1 MLILARRPGERVVIG
16 EDILVTVMEVSAST
30 VRLGIE
36 APRGVSIF
44 REEIWL
50 AVKEE
55 NRAAA
60 EAQADALP
68 SASIEEVRADTAT
81 PAVEASPKDEDSPG
95 APTSPQPREW
105 PQGGASSQ
113 G

>member
-1 MLILARRPGERVVIG
+1 MIG

-68 SASIEEVRADTAT
+68 SAPIDEVREE
-81 PAVEASPKDEDSPG
+81 AVAPVSEASPKDEDSPQPEG
-95 APTSPQPREW
+95 APEPR
-105 PQGGASSQ
+105 
-113 G
+113 

>member
-1 MLILARRPGERVVIG
+1 VIG

-68 SASIEEVRADTAT
+68 SAPIDEVRG
-81 PAVEASPKDEDSPG
+81 EAAAASGEDQAQDEDSPPAELG
-95 APTSPQPREW
+95 TT
-105 PQGGASSQ
+105 
-113 G
+113 

>member
-1 MLILARRPGERVVIG
+1 MIG
-16 EDILVTVMEVSAST
+16 DEILVTVMEVSAST

-60 EAQADALP
+60 EAQVDALP
-68 SASIEEVRADTAT
+68 SAPIDEVRG
-81 PAVEASPKDEDSPG
+81 EAAAPVSEVSPKDEDSP
-95 APTSPQPREW
+95 QPEV
-105 PQGGASSQ
+105 
-113 G
+113 

>member
-16 EDILVTVMEVSAST
+16 DEILVTVMEVSAST

-60 EAQADALP
+60 EAHADALP
-68 SASIEEVRADTAT
+68 SAPIDEVRGNTAA
-81 PAVEASPKDEDSPG
+81 PSGEDSTQDEPIQDKDSPRAEPG
-95 APTSPQPREW
+95 T
-105 PQGGASSQ
+105 
-113 G
+113 

>member
-1 MLILARRPGERVVIG
+1 MIG

-68 SASIEEVRADTAT
+68 SAPIEEVMGDAAG
-81 PAVEASPKDEDSPG
+81 PLSKVSPKDEDSPQPEG
-95 APTSPQPREW
+95 SPQSRKS
-105 PQGGASSQ
+105 PQGEDSPPVEPGT
-113 G
+113 

>member
-68 SASIEEVRADTAT
+68 SGPIDELKEDAAASGEQA
-81 PAVEASPKDEDSPG
+81 PPPG
-95 APTSPQPREW
+95 S
-105 PQGGASSQ
+105 
-113 G
+113 

>member
-1 MLILARRPGERVVIG
+1 MIG

-50 AVKEE
+50 AVREE

-68 SASIEEVRADTAT
+68 SAPIDEVRGEPAATAGE
-81 PAVEASPKDEDSPG
+81 VSSKDETGPQPE
-95 APTSPQPREW
+95 ASPQPREA
-105 PQGGASSQ
+105 PQGGSSSQ
-113 G
+113 D

>member
-1 MLILARRPGERVVIG
+1 MIG

-68 SASIEEVRADTAT
+68 SAPIDQARG
-81 PAVEASPKDEDSPG
+81 EAAGSAGEAPPEGEALAKDEDSP
-95 APTSPQPREW
+95 QPE
-105 PQGGASSQ
+105 A
-113 G
+113 

>member
-1 MLILARRPGERVVIG
+1 MIG

-60 EAQADALP
+60 QAAADALP
-68 SASIEEVRADTAT
+68 SEPVSRSVNEAAQTRLDDTGR
-81 PAVEASPKDEDSPG
+81 PQYEGEDRQ
-95 APTSPQPREW
+95 PT
-105 PQGGASSQ
+105 
-113 G
+113 

>member
-16 EDILVTVMEVSAST
+16 DEILVTVMEVSAST

-50 AVKEE
+50 AVREE

-68 SASIEEVRADTAT
+68 SAPIDEVMG
-81 PAVEASPKDEDSPG
+81 EAAAASGEDQAHEKDSPS
-95 APTSPQPREW
+95 AESAT
-105 PQGGASSQ
+105 
-113 G
+113 

>member
-1 MLILARRPGERVVIG
+1 MIG

-68 SASIEEVRADTAT
+68 STPIEEVRGDAA
-81 PAVEASPKDEDSPG
+81 AAAGEEQAQQEDSPP
-95 APTSPQPREW
+95 AEP
-105 PQGGASSQ
+105 AA
-113 G
+113 

>member
-1 MLILARRPGERVVIG
+1 MIG

-68 SASIEEVRADTAT
+68 SAPIEDVRGEAAAATAEDPT
-81 PAVEASPKDEDSPG
+81 QDEPTEDSPQ
-95 APTSPQPREW
+95 AEPET
-105 PQGGASSQ
+105 
-113 G
+113 

>member
-55 NRAAA
+55 NRAGA

-68 SASIEEVRADTAT
+68 STPIDGVRGDAAAPSVEDSIQDGPTTR
-81 PAVEASPKDEDSPG
+81 DEDSPQ
-95 APTSPQPREW
+95 AEPET
-105 PQGGASSQ
+105 
-113 G
+113 

>member
-1 MLILARRPGERVVIG
+1 MIG
-16 EDILVTVMEVSAST
+16 DEILVTVMEVSAST

-68 SASIEEVRADTAT
+68 LGPIEELKADAVASGDKQSE
-81 PAVEASPKDEDSPG
+81 PAPPSDTGD
-95 APTSPQPREW
+95 
-105 PQGGASSQ
+105 
-113 G
+113 

>member
-16 EDILVTVMEVSAST
+16 EDVLVTVMEINGQT
-30 VRLGIE
+30 VRLGIA
-36 APRGVSIF
+36 APEGLQIY

-60 EAQADALP
+60 EAAADALP
-68 SASIEEVRADTAT
+68 SA
-81 PAVEASPKDEDSPG
+81 PAPDSPG
-95 APTSPQPREW
+95 AQRLS
-105 PQGGASSQ
+105 
-113 G
+113 

>member
-16 EDILVTVMEVSAST
+16 DEILVTVMEVSAST

-68 SASIEEVRADTAT
+68 SAPIDEVREDAE
-81 PAVEASPKDEDSPG
+81 PAPGEDQTQDEDSSPAEPG
-95 APTSPQPREW
+95 T
-105 PQGGASSQ
+105 
-113 G
+113 

>member
-60 EAQADALP
+60 QAQADALP
-68 SASIEEVRADTAT
+68 SAPIDEVRAEVAA
-81 PAVEASPKDEDSPG
+81 PAGEPPTRNEPSEDEDS
-95 APTSPQPREW
+95 APAEP
-105 PQGGASSQ
+105 AI
-113 G
+113 

>member
-16 EDILVTVMEVSAST
+16 DEILVTVMEVSAST

-68 SASIEEVRADTAT
+68 SGPLEELKGEAT
-81 PAVEASPKDEDSPG
+81 PAEEQAPPG
-95 APTSPQPREW
+95 DPTP
-105 PQGGASSQ
+105 
-113 G
+113 

>member
-1 MLILARRPGERVVIG
+1 MIG
-16 EDILVTVMEVSAST
+16 DEILVTVMEVSAST

-36 APRGVSIF
+36 APKGVSIF

-68 SASIEEVRADTAT
+68 SAPIEEMDV
-81 PAVEASPKDEDSPG
+81 ASPAGEVSP
-95 APTSPQPREW
+95 SPEESPEQEGSSPR
-105 PQGGASSQ
+105 SSPPAEP
-113 G
+113 GT

>member
-1 MLILARRPGERVVIG
+1 MIG
-16 EDILVTVMEVSAST
+16 DDILVTVMEVSAST

-68 SASIEEVRADTAT
+68 SAPVARPGHDSRQAAAEPAEKAGSTGQVEPSSAPIDGPRGDTA
-81 PAVEASPKDEDSPG
+81 ASEQQ
-95 APTSPQPREW
+95 APPPRD
-105 PQGGASSQ
+105 ASS
-113 G
+113 

>member
-16 EDILVTVMEVSAST
+16 DEILVTVMEVSAST

-60 EAQADALP
+60 AADPNALPVQADELP
-68 SASIEEVRADTAT
+68 SRTDAPLAQTDKLPSRTDEFPSKPVDDTDT
-81 PAVEASPKDEDSPG
+81 D
-95 APTSPQPREW
+95 
-105 PQGGASSQ
+105 PQGRIGE
-113 G
+113 

>member
-1 MLILARRPGERVVIG
+1 MIG
-16 EDILVTVMEVSAST
+16 DEILVTVMEVSAST

-60 EAQADALP
+60 AADPNALPIQGGELPGPTDVPPTQADPSPSQADELP
-68 SASIEEVRADTAT
+68 PKPVDDTDT
-81 PAVEASPKDEDSPG
+81 G
-95 APTSPQPREW
+95 
-105 PQGGASSQ
+105 PQG
-113 G
+113 

>member
-1 MLILARRPGERVVIG
+1 MIG
-16 EDILVTVMEVSAST
+16 DEILVTVMEVSAST

-60 EAQADALP
+60 EAAADALP
-68 SASIEEVRADTAT
+68 SQPVGNTAPQPTKAS
-81 PAVEASPKDEDSPG
+81 
-95 APTSPQPREW
+95 SPQPTTNATPPHTGHAPSESVQDA
-105 PQGGASSQ
+105 PPETATVTPSESVEES
-113 G
+113 

>member
-1 MLILARRPGERVVIG
+1 MIG
-16 EDILVTVMEVSAST
+16 DEILVTVMEVSAST

-68 SASIEEVRADTAT
+68 SAPIEDVRGGAAAPSSEGPTQDEPTR
-81 PAVEASPKDEDSPG
+81 EEDSPPAEPG
-95 APTSPQPREW
+95 I
-105 PQGGASSQ
+105 
-113 G
+113 

>member
-68 SASIEEVRADTAT
+68 SAPFDEVRGDTAA
-81 PAVEASPKDEDSPG
+81 PAGEDQTRDEPTKDEDSPQAEPG
-95 APTSPQPREW
+95 T
-105 PQGGASSQ
+105 
-113 G
+113 

>member
-1 MLILARRPGERVVIG
+1 MLILARRPGERVVSG
-16 EDILVTVMEVSAST
+16 DEILVTVMEVSAST

-68 SASIEEVRADTAT
+68 SAPIGEVRG
-81 PAVEASPKDEDSPG
+81 EAAAPCSEGPTQDEPTQEEDS
-95 APTSPQPREW
+95 SPADPEIQTGP
-105 PQGGASSQ
+105 A
-113 G
+113 

>member
-68 SASIEEVRADTAT
+68 SASIEEVRDEA
-81 PAVEASPKDEDSPG
+81 AVAAGEEQAQEEDSPP
-95 APTSPQPREW
+95 AEP
-105 PQGGASSQ
+105 AS
-113 G
+113 

>member
-68 SASIEEVRADTAT
+68 LAPIDEVGAATAPPSGEGPSLDEQT
-81 PAVEASPKDEDSPG
+81 QHEDSP
-95 APTSPQPREW
+95 PVEPET
-105 PQGGASSQ
+105 
-113 G
+113 

>member
-1 MLILARRPGERVVIG
+1 MIG

-68 SASIEEVRADTAT
+68 SAPIEEVRGDTA
-81 PAVEASPKDEDSPG
+81 ASVEEASAKDEDSP
-95 APTSPQPREW
+95 PTEASPQPPDSPPGE
-105 PQGGASSQ
+105 GSSR